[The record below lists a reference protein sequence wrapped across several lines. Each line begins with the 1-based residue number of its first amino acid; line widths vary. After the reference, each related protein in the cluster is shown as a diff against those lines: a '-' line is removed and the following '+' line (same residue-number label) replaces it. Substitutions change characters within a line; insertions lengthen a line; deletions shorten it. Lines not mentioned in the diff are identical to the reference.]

1 MRLKQNNQ
9 IFHMQ
14 DLLRLFLAVTVILV
28 EKFEIDKTI
37 LTGLNLQSEL
47 FVDLLL

>member
-1 MRLKQNNQ
+1 
-9 IFHMQ
+9 MQ
-14 DLLRLFLAVTVILV
+14 DLLRLFLAVKTNRV

-37 LTGLNLQSEL
+37 LTGLNLRSEL